1 MIVVPLE
8 VQKIVVIGV
17 LAPVIPLKKNKIM
30 KDLTDGQLNRD
41 LQSIDKFYDKNPEL
55 NKLPMPPIPPIV
67 SEVKEETINY
77 LLQVGDT
84 HCLRCHK
91 EFKDSIH
98 TLNCPFEVKHCGRL
112 EGKECEFSKPHPNHI
127 CRFNDGKQNCDCYA
141 DGYADGLKIGQEVK
155 EVEVEEGK
163 ECCEKC
169 YEINSEEYEEVC
181 GNTECPCHKE
191 VSKECSE
198 CWRMPAAG
206 CDVCPYC
213 KRPVPISH
221 PENWEEEIRQL
232 LKRNKVHAFPREAFY
247 EIQNLISQAI
257 TTERKRV
264 VEIAE
269 GMLKEE
275 NWRNIKTNNSGS
287 AISKANSN
295 SVYNEPLK
303 DFLTQIKK

>member
-1 MIVVPLE
+1 MLMYTVLQKYCIVE
-8 VQKIVVIGV
+8 IY
-17 LAPVIPLKKNKIM
+17 LAPAIPLKKNKIM

-55 NKLPMPPIPPIV
+55 NKLPMPPIPPIAN
-67 SEVKEETINY
+67 EVKETINY
-77 LLQVGDT
+77 LQQVGNT

-98 TLNCPFEVKHCGRL
+98 TLYCPFEVKHCGRL

-213 KRPVPISH
+213 KRPVPIPH
-221 PENWEEEIRQL
+221 PENWETEVWKWITKEFPH
-232 LKRNKVHAFPREAFY
+232 KHADRFAPLFK
-247 EIQNLISQAI
+247 ILSQAI
-257 TTERKRV
+257 TTERNRIV
-264 VEIAE
+264 AIVE

-275 NWRNIKTNNSGS
+275 NWRKIKTNNSGS

-303 DFLTQIKK
+303 DFLTQLKK